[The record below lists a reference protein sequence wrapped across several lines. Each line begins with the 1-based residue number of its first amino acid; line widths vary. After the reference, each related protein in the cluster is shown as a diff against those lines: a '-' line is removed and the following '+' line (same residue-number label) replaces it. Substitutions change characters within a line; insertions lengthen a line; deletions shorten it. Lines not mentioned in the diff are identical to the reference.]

1 MSNETNSAIN
11 HSYKAGKLKQ
21 RAFSPAASGDIITL
35 LFPLFFLG
43 VFFYYPLLS
52 ILKEGLTDTDG
63 RLTLIKVAN
72 IITDLYYLKIILFT
86 IEQALISTAASVLL
100 GLPGAYLISNY
111 EFRGK
116 SIIRAVTTVPFVL
129 PSIIVVLG
137 FVIFFGNNGLLN
149 RSLMSILNLEEPP
162 LRILYSMKAIILAH
176 TFYNFPIAIRL
187 ISAVWSR
194 VNPNIEKAARSLG
207 ARGLRLFSWVILPQ
221 ILPGVLAGAALIF
234 IFCFTSF
241 AIILVLGGGPQ
252 FSTIE
257 VEIYRLAKVSIDLKG
272 ASALAVW
279 EAILTLIFMFIYTR
293 LQQRASFAEKV
304 QLRFERP
311 PLSHLVRTPY
321 GPLVIIYIILTFAII
336 IAPMLAAIH
345 YSFLRRAS
353 HAARLSYTFRWY
365 GMLITGVQDSAIAVS
380 YLSVIKNSLFFGL
393 MTILFSLPIGTLIA
407 YLTTRKERI
416 VGSLLESAVMLPLG
430 ISSIILGLG
439 YIRAYQN
446 LPWDPTGKWYAIA
459 FAHTVIAYPFVIRST
474 TAVFR
479 KINPRLIN
487 AAMSLGANRWRTFL
501 RIEFP
506 MIKSGIIAGATFA
519 FAISIGEINA
529 TLMLYNPNYTTIP
542 IAIYRLI
549 SAYNFFAACA
559 LGTVL
564 IVICFLVFLLI
575 DKMGFEVS

>member
-1 MSNETNSAIN
+1 LRNRTDSTITYPFERV
-11 HSYKAGKLKQ
+11 KLKKE
-21 RAFSPAASGDIITL
+21 RLHTTTGDIITL

-43 VFFYYPLLS
+43 LFFYYPLLS
-52 ILKEGLTDTDG
+52 ILKEGLTDIDG
-63 RLTLIKVAN
+63 SLTLKKFFSIIK
-72 IITDLYYLKIILFT
+72 DPYYLKIILFT
-86 IEQALISTAASVLL
+86 VEQALISTASSILL
-100 GLPGAYLISNY
+100 GLPGAYLLSNY

-149 RSLMSILNLEEPP
+149 RSLMSLFNLEEPP
-162 LRILYSMKAIILAH
+162 LKILYSMKAIILAH

-194 VNPNIEKAARSLG
+194 INPNIEKVARSLG
-207 ARGLRLFSWVILPQ
+207 ARGLKLFCRVTLPQ
-221 ILPGVLAGAALIF
+221 ILPGIFAGAALIF

-257 VEIYRLAKVSIDLKG
+257 VEIYRLARVSIDLKG
-272 ASALAVW
+272 ASTLAIW
-279 EAILTLIFMFIYTR
+279 EAILTILFMYIYTK
-293 LQQRASFAEKV
+293 LQQRVSFAEKV

-311 PLSHLVRTPY
+311 PLLSILKSPY
-321 GPLVIIYIILTFAII
+321 GPLVIIYLIFSFAII
-336 IAPMLAAIH
+336 VAPMLSAIH

-353 HAARLSYTFRWY
+353 HAARLSYTLKWY
-365 GMLITGVQDSAIAVS
+365 RMLITGVQDNAIAVS
-380 YLSVIKNSLFFGL
+380 YLSVVKNSLFFGL
-393 MTILFSLPIGTLIA
+393 ITILFSLPIGTLIA
-407 YLTTRKERI
+407 YLTTRRKRI
-416 VGSLLESAVMLPLG
+416 VGSLFESALMLPLG

-446 LPWDPTGKWYAIA
+446 FPWAPAGKWYAIA
-459 FAHTVIAYPFVIRST
+459 LAHTVIAYPFVIRST
-474 TAVFR
+474 SAVFR
-479 KINPRLIN
+479 KINPQLIN
-487 AAMSLGANRWRTFL
+487 AAMSLGANRWHTFL
-501 RIEFP
+501 RVEFP

-549 SAYNFFAACA
+549 SAYNFFGACA

-564 IVICFLVFLLI
+564 IFICFLVFLII

>member
-1 MSNETNSAIN
+1 MVKKTNNTIT
-11 HSYKAGKLKQ
+11 YPLEVGKIKQ
-21 RAFSPAASGDIITL
+21 RALTATTGDLITL
-35 LFPLFFLG
+35 IFPLLFLG
-43 VFFYYPLLS
+43 LFFYYPLLS
-52 ILKEGLTDTDG
+52 ILKEGLTEADG
-63 RLTLIKVAN
+63 SITLRKIFAIVS
-72 IITDLYYLKIILFT
+72 DPYYLRIILFT
-86 IEQALISTAASVLL
+86 IEQALISTLASVLL
-100 GLPGAYLISNY
+100 GLPGAYLLANY

-116 SIIRAVTTVPFVL
+116 SIIKAITTVPFVL

-149 RSLMSILNLEEPP
+149 RSLMALLNLEEPP

-176 TFYNFPIAIRL
+176 TFYNFPICIRL
-187 ISAVWSR
+187 VSAVWSR
-194 VNPNIEKAARSLG
+194 VNPNLEKAARSLG
-207 ARGLRLFSWVILPQ
+207 AKGFRLFSRVLLPQ
-221 ILPGVLAGAALIF
+221 ILPGIFAGAALIF

-257 VEIYRLAKVSIDLKG
+257 VEVYRLAKVSIDLKG
-272 ASALAVW
+272 ASALAIW
-279 EAILTLIFMFIYTR
+279 EAILTLLFMFIYIK
-293 LQQRASFAEKV
+293 LQRRVSFAQKV

-311 PLSHLVRTPY
+311 PLSSIIRSPY
-321 GPLVIIYIILTFAII
+321 GPPVLFYLLLTFAII
-336 IAPMLAAIH
+336 IAPMLAAVH

-353 HAARLSYTFRWY
+353 HAAELSYTFKWY
-365 GMLITGVQDSAIAVS
+365 RMIIESARESSIAVS
-380 YLSVIKNSLFFGL
+380 YASVVRNSLFFGL
-393 MTILFSLPIGTLIA
+393 MTILFSLPIGTGIA
-407 YLTTRKERI
+407 YLTSRREKI
-416 VGSLLESAVMLPLG
+416 IGGLFESAVMLPLG

-474 TAVFR
+474 SAVFR
-479 KINPRLIN
+479 KVNPQLIH

-501 RIEFP
+501 RVELP

-575 DKMGFEVS
+575 DKIGFEVS